1 MRNTFKQTIKQYY
14 FKQMTTLRQLETPEH
29 AFIMF
34 ISGLSDGTK
43 LFSPKI
49 FRGFFLWLVRR
60 TTIVKRIHKQ
70 CLLVERA
77 HYFNKL

>member
-1 MRNTFKQTIKQYY
+1 MRNTFKQTIKQYH
-14 FKQMTTLRQLETPEH
+14 FKTMTTLRQLETPAH

-34 ISGLSDGTK
+34 IRGLSDGTK

-49 FRGFFLWLVRR
+49 LRGFLWLVRR

-70 CLLVERA
+70 CLLLERA